1 MTCNDCLMFT
11 HCRYDLERNGDT
23 CESFIDKNNVVNV
36 VRCADC
42 LYSKKTSIEGILS
55 CMVWDKYIAPTH
67 YCSHGE

>member
-1 MTCNDCLMFT
+1 MTCEQCLMFT
-11 HCRYDLERNGDT
+11 HCRYDLECLGNA
-23 CESFIDKNNVVNV
+23 CEHFIDKNNFVSV

-42 LYSKKTSIEGILS
+42 LYSKPTSIKGILS